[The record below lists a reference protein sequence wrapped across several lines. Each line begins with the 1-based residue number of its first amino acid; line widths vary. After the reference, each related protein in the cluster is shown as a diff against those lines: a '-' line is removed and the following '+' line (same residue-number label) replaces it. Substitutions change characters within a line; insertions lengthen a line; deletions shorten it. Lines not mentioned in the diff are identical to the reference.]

1 MLVINLKV
9 DSHKTLDDV
18 NTPSNEG
25 GVYGASRRR
34 SSVKSDE
41 EIVEAPKKTVLTEE
55 QEKYLHIYETEHDKY
70 FGSAKKPKDKTEVRI
85 YVLSTKEEEKKEGFF
100 KTLFKHKED
109 SPVDEVVPEEVLDV
123 VPATEFKASP
133 KEDMPQREEPTVQTE
148 EPIVEIPAEVEE
160 QIEEQPEDDI
170 ENIVGR
176 MEEAVEKLPEEE
188 KKNWFKRL
196 LAAIKAFIQR
206 LFRKKKKEEEK

>member
-18 NTPSNEG
+18 NTPPEG
-25 GVYGASRRR
+25 VVYGAARRR
-34 SSVKSDE
+34 SAVKSDE
-41 EIVEAPKKTVLTEE
+41 EILETPKKTVLTEE

-85 YVLSTKEEEKKEGFF
+85 YVSSTKEEEKKEGFL
-100 KTLFKHKED
+100 KSLFKHKED
-109 SPVDEVVPEEVLDV
+109 SPVDEVVPEETLEV
-123 VPATEFKASP
+123 VPVTEFKSSP
-133 KEDMPQREEPTVQTE
+133 KEPMHQMEEPTVQTE
-148 EPIVEIPAEVEE
+148 EPIVEIPVEV
-160 QIEEQPEDDI
+160 EEQPEDDI
-170 ENIVGR
+170 ETIVGR

>member
-9 DSHKTLDDV
+9 DSHRTLDDV
-18 NTPSNEG
+18 NTLAEG
-25 GVYGASRRR
+25 GVYGASRKR

-41 EIVEAPKKTVLTEE
+41 EILEAPKKTVLTEE

-85 YVLSTKEEEKKEGFF
+85 YVSSTKEEEKKEGFF
-100 KTLFKHKED
+100 KTLFKHKDEA
-109 SPVDEVVPEEVLDV
+109 PVDEVAPEEVLDV
-123 VPATEFKASP
+123 VPATKFKASP
-133 KEDMPQREEPTVQTE
+133 KEDMPQREEPTVET
-148 EPIVEIPAEVEE
+148 PVEVEE
-160 QIEEQPEDDI
+160 TLEKPEDDI
-170 ENIVGR
+170 EVVVGR
-176 MEEAVEKLPEEE
+176 IEEAVEKLPEEE

>member
-18 NTPSNEG
+18 NTPSEG
-25 GVYGASRRR
+25 GVYGAARRR
-34 SSVKSDE
+34 SAVKNDE
-41 EIVEAPKKTVLTEE
+41 EILEAPKKTVLTEE
-55 QEKYLHIYETEHDKY
+55 QQKYLHIYETEHDKY

-85 YVLSTKEEEKKEGFF
+85 YVSSTKEEEKKEGFF
-100 KTLFKHKED
+100 KSLFKHKED
-109 SPVDEVVPEEVLDV
+109 SPVDEVVPEETLEV
-123 VPATEFKASP
+123 VPVTEYKSSP
-133 KEDMPQREEPTVQTE
+133 KEPVPQREEP
-148 EPIVEIPAEVEE
+148 IIEIPDEDVEKS
-160 QIEEQPEDDI
+160 EDDI
-170 ENIVGR
+170 ETIVGR
-176 MEEAVEKLPEEE
+176 MEEAVDKLPEEE

>member
-9 DSHKTLDDV
+9 DSHRTLDDV

-41 EIVEAPKKTVLTEE
+41 EIVETPKKTVLTEE

-85 YVLSTKEEEKKEGFF
+85 YVSSTKEEEKKEGFF
-100 KTLFKHKED
+100 KNLFKHKDEA
-109 SPVDEVVPEEVLDV
+109 PVDEVVPEEVLDV
-123 VPATEFKASP
+123 VPATEFKSSP

-148 EPIVEIPAEVEE
+148 EPIVEIPVEV
-160 QIEEQPEDDI
+160 EEQPEDDI

-176 MEEAVEKLPEEE
+176 MEEAVENLPEEE

>member
-9 DSHKTLDDV
+9 DSHRTLDDV
-18 NTPSNEG
+18 NTPPEG
-25 GVYGASRRR
+25 GVYGASRKR

-41 EIVEAPKKTVLTEE
+41 EILEAPKKTVLTEE

-85 YVLSTKEEEKKEGFF
+85 YVSSTKEEEKKEGFF
-100 KTLFKHKED
+100 KTLFKHKDEA
-109 SPVDEVVPEEVLDV
+109 PVDEVAPEEVLDV
-123 VPATEFKASP
+123 VPATKFKASP
-133 KEDMPQREEPTVQTE
+133 KEDMPQREEP
-148 EPIVEIPAEVEE
+148 IVETPVEVEE
-160 QIEEQPEDDI
+160 TLEKPEDDI
-170 ENIVGR
+170 EVVVGR
-176 MEEAVEKLPEEE
+176 IEEAVEKLPEEE

>member
-18 NTPSNEG
+18 NTPPEG
-25 GVYGASRRR
+25 GVYGAARRR
-34 SSVKSDE
+34 SAVKNDE
-41 EIVEAPKKTVLTEE
+41 EILETPKKTVLTEE

-85 YVLSTKEEEKKEGFF
+85 YVSSTKEEEKKEGFF
-100 KTLFKHKED
+100 KTLFKHKDEA
-109 SPVDEVVPEEVLDV
+109 PVDEVAPEEVLDV
-123 VPATEFKASP
+123 VPATKFKASP
-133 KEDMPQREEPTVQTE
+133 KEDMPQREEPVAETPV
-148 EPIVEIPAEVEE
+148 EVEE
-160 QIEEQPEDDI
+160 TLEKPEDDI
-170 ENIVGR
+170 EAVVGR
-176 MEEAVEKLPEEE
+176 IEEVVEKLPEEE